1 MSDADLAIRITADA
15 RDAVDAAND
24 VGAAYSDMASEV
36 DAASDKADAAASK
49 MGSLAESADNVDTK
63 MAGATAS
70 MGALSGGL
78 EAAGFEG
85 AAAGLQTMAI
95 ATDFASGAGQGLN
108 LILESQA
115 VITARAKAAAV
126 AKAVADKAVA
136 ASTKVAAAGQWALN
150 AAMSANPIGLV
161 VVAVAALVAGFVLAY
176 NKSETFRN
184 IVQTAMG
191 AAKTAVGWV
200 VDKVSDIKGVLEQV
214 GNKLPGLQTAFNTAG
229 TLIKGYIEV
238 MLTPLNLVKDAI
250 NWIIDH
256 LSKIK
261 IPDIPH
267 IPGMRA
273 AVTTATTTGTTT
285 VVAADSTPTVGP
297 IYIQGALD
305 PYAVAQQLIQLLQ
318 RYGVNITGVVT
329 A

>member
-1 MSDADLAIRITADA
+1 
-15 RDAVDAAND
+15 
-24 VGAAYSDMASEV
+24 
-36 DAASDKADAAASK
+36 
-49 MGSLAESADNVDTK
+49 
-63 MAGATAS
+63 
-70 MGALSGGL
+70 
-78 EAAGFEG
+78 
-85 AAAGLQTMAI
+85 
-95 ATDFASGAGQGLN
+95 
-108 LILESQA
+108 
-115 VITARAKAAAV
+115 
-126 AKAVADKAVA
+126 
-136 ASTKVAAAGQWALN
+136 
-150 AAMSANPIGLV
+150 
-161 VVAVAALVAGFVLAY
+161 
-176 NKSETFRN
+176 
-184 IVQTAMG
+184 MG